1 MNLPKGLK
9 IMRVHSALLANLIVF
24 FVVAV
29 CFAPAQQTYQ
39 YPFQNPALPM
49 EERVNNILSLMTL
62 EEKVANLGTDPSVPR
77 LGIVGSG
84 HVEGLHGL
92 ALGGPGAWGR
102 FRDANGNSQNVPI
115 PTTTFPQEVGL
126 GETWDPDVV
135 KQAAAAEGYEARYIF
150 QSEKYQNQKSH
161 RGGLVM
167 RAPNSDLDRDPRWG
181 RSEESYGED
190 PYLDGTLVTAF
201 VKGLQGDDPKYW
213 QTAALLKHFMANS
226 NENGRGGSSS
236 NFDERLMR
244 EYYSVPFRMGIVDGG
259 ARAYMAAY
267 NAWNGVPMTVQ
278 PVLKSMTMK
287 EWGLDGI
294 ICTDAGALTNMVT
307 QHKRYKTLDEAAAGA
322 IHAGINQFL
331 DQYKGPVNDAIKNH
345 LITEAEIDQDLK
357 GVFRVMVRLGLLDPP
372 SMVQYASIKGTSESD
387 APWTTEKHKALARL
401 VTQKSIVL
409 LKNDHQL
416 LPLNKSALKSIALI
430 GPHIDEVLL
439 DWYSGTP
446 PYTVTPLQGIKNKVG
461 EGVLVQTAIN
471 NEGDAAV
478 KIARTSDVAI
488 VVIGNHPTCGA
499 GWNQCP
505 TPSDG
510 KEAIDR
516 KSITLEQE
524 ELAKQVYAANPRT
537 IVVLISSFPFAI
549 NWTNANI
556 PAILHMTHNSQEE
569 GNALADVLFGD
580 YNPAGRL
587 VHTWPHSMDDLPPI
601 MDYNIRNG
609 RTYMY
614 FKGKPLFP
622 FGYGLSYTTF
632 EYSNLRKSSSRLGA
646 DGSITVS
653 VNVKNTGTR
662 AGDEVVQMYVKHMG
676 SKVERPAQELR
687 GFKRIYLAPNETRT
701 ITLPLKVADLAY
713 WDDAG
718 HRFAI
723 EKELVRVRVGSS
735 SADIKLEDSID
746 VEP

>member
-1 MNLPKGLK
+1 MK
-9 IMRVHSALLANLIVF
+9 MRVVLLIFIFFFISAVGA
-24 FVVAV
+24 AY
-29 CFAPAQQTYQ
+29 AQTYK
-39 YPFQNPALPM
+39 YPFQDPALPI
-49 EERVNNILSLMTL
+49 EARVSNILSLMTL
-62 EEKVANLGTDPSVPR
+62 EEKVSALSTEPSVPR
-77 LGIVGSG
+77 LGIKGSG

-102 FRDANGNSQNVPI
+102 FHDANGNPQNVPI

-126 GETWDPDVV
+126 GETWDPDIV
-135 KQAAAAEGYEARYIF
+135 KQAAAVEGYEARYIF
-150 QSEKYQNQKSH
+150 QSEKYH

-167 RAPNSDLDRDPRWG
+167 RAPNADLDRDPRWG

-201 VKGLQGDDPKYW
+201 VKGLQGDDPRYW

-278 PVLKSMTMK
+278 PVLKNMTMK

-307 QHKRYKTLDEAAAGA
+307 QHKRYKTLDEAAASA
-322 IHAGINQFL
+322 IRAGINQFL
-331 DQYKGPVNDAIKNH
+331 DQYKGPVNDALKNH
-345 LITEAEIDQDLK
+345 LITETEIDEDLK
-357 GVFRVMVRLGLLDPP
+357 GVFRVMIRLGLLDPP
-372 SMVQYASIKGTSESD
+372 SQVPYSAIGRD
-387 APWTTEKHKALARL
+387 AANDPWTFEKHKALARL

-409 LKNDHQL
+409 LKNDRQL
-416 LPLNKSALKSIALI
+416 LPLNKTALKSIALI

-461 EGVLVQTAIN
+461 TGIKVQTATN
-471 NEGDAAV
+471 NDGDAAV

-488 VVIGNHPTCGA
+488 VIIGNHPTCGA

-524 ELAKQVYAANPRT
+524 ELAKQVYAANPHT
-537 IVVLISSFPFAI
+537 IVVLIASFPFAI
-549 NWTNANI
+549 NWTRDNI

-587 VHTWPHSMDDLPPI
+587 VHTWPASMDQLPPI

-614 FKGKPLFP
+614 SKGKPLFP

-632 EYSNLRKSSSRLGA
+632 EYTNLRKSSGQLRA

-653 VNVKNTGTR
+653 VDVKNSGTR
-662 AGDEVVQMYVKHMG
+662 AGDEVVQMYVKHTA
-676 SKVERPAQELR
+676 SKVERPIQELR
-687 GFKRIYLAPNETRT
+687 GFKRIHLRPNETRT
-701 ITLPLKVADLAY
+701 ITLPLKAADLAY
-713 WDDAG
+713 WDEAG

-723 EKELVRVRVGSS
+723 EKEQVKFRVGSS